1 MTRPPHMAARA
12 MQPMATSATKFL
24 KLSFA
29 FMAAYYI
36 ISAPNPV
43 TLVYCFGV
51 DSSKQPLSFWRA
63 YIIAFFSHA
72 VQK

>member
-1 MTRPPHMAARA
+1 MATNA

-24 KLSFA
+24 NLSFA
-29 FMAAYYI
+29 FMVVYYI

-43 TLVYCFGV
+43 ILVYCFGV
-51 DSSKQPLSFWRA
+51 VIPKQPLSFWRA
-63 YIIAFFSHA
+63 CIIAFSSRA